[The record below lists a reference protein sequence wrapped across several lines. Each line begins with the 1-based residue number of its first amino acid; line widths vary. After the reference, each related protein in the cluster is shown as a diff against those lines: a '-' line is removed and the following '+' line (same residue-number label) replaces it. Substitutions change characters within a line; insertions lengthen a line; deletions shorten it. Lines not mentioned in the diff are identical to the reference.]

1 MSDQPTLVFPLQNTP
16 PGALRRWAS
25 RVGDM
30 EYQSVWAGA
39 KVSAIRSVPAAMLVQ
54 TLLSELSLELREAD
68 LP

>member
-1 MSDQPTLVFPLQNTP
+1 
-16 PGALRRWAS
+16 
-25 RVGDM
+25 M
-30 EYQSVWAGA
+30 EYQIVWAGA